1 MKHLIPSG
9 LLCLCLVLASCC
21 RQDDCKTP
29 KNPIIPETME
39 NWKTVLKEK
48 LPLLG
53 HRNWIVVT
61 DMAYPLQTK
70 SGIITLFADEPF
82 QDVVSCVNG
91 LIAESPHVF
100 AHVYLDSEQQA
111 MSEQL
116 APGWDAY
123 RQGLSKAL
131 DQKDIAY
138 IPHEELIH
146 RLDEVSQLCQVIII
160 KTNLTIPYSSAF
172 FELDCAYWD
181 ADREKAIRQ

>member
-1 MKHLIPSG
+1 MKHIYSG

-21 RQDDCKTP
+21 KQGDCQTSQTP
-29 KNPIIPETME
+29 SEME

-53 HRNWIVVT
+53 HRNWVVVT

-70 SGIITLFADEPF
+70 PGITTLFAAEPF

-91 LIAESPHVF
+91 LIAEAPHVF
-100 AHVYLDSEQQA
+100 AHVYLDGEQQA

-123 RQGLSKAL
+123 REGLAHAL
-131 DQKDIAY
+131 NQKDVTFV
-138 IPHEELIH
+138 PHEELIR
-146 RLDEVSQLCQVIII
+146 RLDEVSQLYQVVII

-181 ADREKAIRQ
+181 ADREKTIRQ